1 MRTIG
6 VLTEMKKLLVSLT
19 VAESKRLIAK
29 GLLALDEVQ
38 TAMQEG
44 YLCITLGTTS
54 SYLVEEILGTYDKTR
69 HVAGLSVKEGISIL
83 AKDRRTFDAIF
94 HKGEYIDNKK
104 VVDIIHELGPDDV
117 IIKSANALDR
127 DMVPL
132 VLLASSTGGTVGSFI
147 GGVASKNITL
157 IMPVGLEKC
166 IPVSY
171 DEIAGRFG
179 MDDWDYSI
187 GMPVGIIAVPEGVP
201 FTEIEALEALFGVE
215 AMPIAAGG
223 VNGAEG
229 AVTLFVEGDD
239 EDIDDAYNYLK
250 ELKGEPPFPIIEGV
264 VQDFW

>member
-1 MRTIG
+1 
-6 VLTEMKKLLVSLT
+6 MKKLLVSLT
-19 VAESKRLIAK
+19 VSESKRLIAK
-29 GLLALDEVQ
+29 GLLALEEVQ
-38 TAMQEG
+38 TALKDG

-83 AKDRRTFDAIF
+83 AKDKRTFDAIF
-94 HKGEYIDNKK
+94 HNGEYIDNKK
-104 VVDIIHELGPDDV
+104 VKDIIRELGPNDV

-132 VLLASSTGGTVGSFI
+132 VLLASTTGGTVGSFI
-147 GGVASKNITL
+147 GAVASKNITL

-171 DEIAGRFG
+171 DDIAGRFG
-179 MDDWDYSI
+179 MDEWDHSI
-187 GMPVGIIAVPEGVP
+187 GMPVGIIAVPEGIP
-201 FTEIEALEALFGVE
+201 FTEIEALEILFGVE

-229 AVTLFVEGDD
+229 AITLFIEGDD
-239 EDIDDAYNYLK
+239 EDIDDAYEFLK
-250 ELKGEPPFPIIEGV
+250 GLKGEPPFPMIEDV